1 MSSKPITHS
10 AELNFIETTN
20 ECMEKMDDES
30 LIKYLVSLQKY
41 DEALRLASLP
51 QSTSINET
59 WVVRNMIMTYL
70 DKKHSKQAGDD
81 PMEVEFEDAEFGF

>member
-1 MSSKPITHS
+1 MKILRTFSFVSSKLITHS

-51 QSTSINET
+51 
-59 WVVRNMIMTYL
+59 
-70 DKKHSKQAGDD
+70 
-81 PMEVEFEDAEFGF
+81 